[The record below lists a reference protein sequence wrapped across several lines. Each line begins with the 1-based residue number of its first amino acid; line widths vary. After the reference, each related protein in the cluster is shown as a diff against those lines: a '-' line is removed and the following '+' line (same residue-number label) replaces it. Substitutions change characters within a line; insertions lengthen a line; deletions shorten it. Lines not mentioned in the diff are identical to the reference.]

1 MTQKTIASITSSL
14 LAVAVLCI
22 AALIFYIHFMCS
34 GDGREGGS
42 DKREWS
48 ILQSLEVTHRGQPIS
63 DIEFHDF
70 EQYHIICIPAA
81 TSRKRI
87 WIMLNP
93 ESPTYYKQLSEAES
107 EYFLLPDQ
115 LSQITRARH
124 TISTV
129 EDCLGSHVRH
139 QQ

>member
-1 MTQKTIASITSSL
+1 MRPKTVATITSSL
-14 LAVAVLCI
+14 LAIAVLCI
-22 AALIFYIHFMCS
+22 VLLIFYINSMCS

-48 ILQSLEVTHRGQPIS
+48 ILQSLEVTHQGQPIS
-63 DIEFHDF
+63 GIEFHDF

-81 TSRKRI
+81 TSHKRI

-93 ESPTYYKQLSEAES
+93 QSPTYYKQLSELSAES
-107 EYFLLPDQ
+107 EYFLSPEQ
-115 LSQITRARH
+115 LAQITHTRH

-129 EDCLGSHVRH
+129 EDCLKSHVRR
-139 QQ
+139 